1 MSNAMSNACLPA
13 LIAAFICP
21 FSVPAFDQDASPPPA
36 VAAPADADAA
46 ALVRTALDRIGGDAW
61 NRIKSFEST
70 ATARSAVGDARIE
83 FRFVAPDARRLV
95 QSMPGGRGVIEM
107 GVVGGKAWMGEPG
120 RARAID
126 PKIAEEMAGGGD
138 LQTLVHSLAARF
150 EQFAAKGKTSI
161 GGREAWRIEMKPRAN
176 ALSGMPATAW
186 TVYIDTMNATILG
199 LDIPAPPADAAAN
212 APSPGGQAIR
222 FSEWREVERA
232 KLQPSDAKPPRLLCF
247 GKAEIESGGMKVVLE
262 FDRVAV
268 DTLEPGAITAP
279 AVIEPDQPQ
288 R

>member
-1 MSNAMSNACLPA
+1 MPNAFLPA
-13 LIAAFICP
+13 LIAAFTAPI
-21 FSVPAFDQDASPPPA
+21 SVPAPGQATDAPPA
-36 VAAPADADAA
+36 AAAKAEPDAA
-46 ALVRTALDRIGGDAW
+46 ATVRSALARIGGDGW
-61 NRIKSFEST
+61 SRIKSFEST

-83 FRFVAPDARRLV
+83 YRFVAPDARRLL

-138 LQTLVHSLAARF
+138 LQTLVHSLDARF
-150 EQFAAKGKTSI
+150 EDFTAKGKSAI

-176 ALSGMPATAW
+176 ALAGMPATAW

-199 LDIPAPPADAAAN
+199 LDIPAPQGDAAAN
-212 APSPGGQAIR
+212 APSPGGQTIR

-232 KLQPSDAKPPRLLCF
+232 KTDAPPDARPRPLLCF

-268 DTLEPGAITAP
+268 DTLEPGSIAAP
-279 AVIEPDQPQ
+279 AVIEPAQP
-288 R
+288 